1 MSFKDV
7 NNLRKEGKISE
18 AYEMALADLNNA
30 NPDDIWTVRAMSWV
44 LVALLKQNAS
54 FENRNDF
61 LKYLQEFSDLKIS
74 EDEEL
79 VYTNLGYWVVKFI
92 YSVVKQ
98 KELNNSVLDSFVA
111 IIKTINYSIPSELH
125 SKLLAAITKQSDN
138 WHGFLDFVQWWNLD
152 NLTVDDYKEEEFEG
166 RKMMALAE
174 KVYISYAKKMLA
186 VNYQDDTFIQKLE
199 ILTEQYPKYIYP
211 QYYLGKLLL
220 STGDKEQAFKKF
232 IPFAKKKQ
240 NDFWVWELLS
250 DTQQDI
256 NIKISCFCKALSCKS
271 PKKMLVKVHER
282 LARLLIETKQYIYA
296 KKEIQEVLEI
306 RKNEGWKIND
316 EILFWLE
323 QDWYK
328 NGKEIKNNFKFYK
341 DNSKISEELL
351 FLDIEPEIA
360 VVSYI
365 NHEKSILNFIVSK
378 EKTGFF
384 KYSQFFNEIKVG
396 DFIKIRLLRQKG
408 EDEFFYK
415 VLTAEKTDSLP
426 NENIYK
432 TFNSELKVIEN
443 KGFAFVDGIFIPPY
457 FVAENSLS
465 KRNNENVEGKAIMNY
480 DKKREKWEWKIL
492 TIK

>member
-18 AYEMALADLNNA
+18 AYEMALADLDNA
-30 NPDDIWTVRAMSWV
+30 NPDDIWAVRAMSWV

-54 FENRNDF
+54 FENRDDF
-61 LKYLQEFSDLKIS
+61 LKYLQEFKDLKIP

-79 VYTNLGYWVVKFI
+79 VYTNFGYWIIKFI

-98 KELNNSVLDSFVA
+98 SELNNSVLDSFVA
-111 IIKTINYSIPSELH
+111 IIKTINYPIPSELH
-125 SKLLAAITKQSDN
+125 SKLLSAITKQSDN
-138 WHGFLDFVQWWNLD
+138 WHGFLDFVQWWNLN
-152 NLTVDDYKEEEFEG
+152 NLISDDYLEEEFKG
-166 RKMMALAE
+166 KKMMTLAE
-174 KVYISYAKKMLA
+174 KVYLSYAKKMLA
-186 VNYQDDTFIQKLE
+186 TNYEDDTFIQKLE
-199 ILTEQYPKYIYP
+199 ILTGKHPKFIYP

-256 NIKISCFCKALSCKS
+256 NIKISCFCKALTCKS

-296 KKEIQEVLEI
+296 KKEIQEVIEI
-306 RKNEGWKIND
+306 RKKEGWKIKD

-328 NGKEIKNNFKFYK
+328 NSKEQKNNFKFYK
-341 DNSKISEELL
+341 NNSKIAEELL

-378 EKTGFF
+378 AKIGFF
-384 KYSQFFNEIKVG
+384 KYPQFFSDIKVG
-396 DFIKIRLLRQKG
+396 NFIKIRLLKQKG
-408 EDEFFYK
+408 KDEVFYK
-415 VLTAEKTDSLP
+415 VLTAEKTDNLP

-432 TFNSELKVIEN
+432 TFNGELKVIEN
-443 KGFAFVDGIFIPPY
+443 KGFAFVDNIFIPPY
-457 FVAENSLS
+457 FVTENNLTS
-465 KRNNENVEGKAIMNY
+465 RNGERVEGNAIMNY
-480 DKKREKWEWKIL
+480 NKKREEWDWKVL